1 MPPYAASPRTPARQG
16 PRQDAIH
23 LQDQTEPIGLMGT
36 QTASPTGPGPGSVEE
51 PDFGAWL
58 PSALMVLGVS
68 LATWMMVRM
77 LIRRRKR
84 LPLTPGTPHER
95 LEAIREQARKRAQLQ
110 AFGAEVH
117 ELVERLAAQLDNKAA
132 RMELLLQDADERI
145 RKLERMQRI
154 ERKRVSA
161 ESERASD
168 PTSGHESDPVTDPVT
183 DRVYELADQ
192 GEKPVEI
199 AKQLNQH
206 VGQVELIL
214 ALRRA

>member
-1 MPPYAASPRTPARQG
+1 MPSCAAGPRTPARQG
-16 PRQDAIH
+16 PRQDAIQ
-23 LQDQTEPIGLMGT
+23 LQDQTEPIDLLGT
-36 QTASPTGPGPGSVEE
+36 QTASPAGPGPGPVEE

-58 PSALMVLGVS
+58 PPALMVLGVS

-84 LPLTPGTPHER
+84 MPLTPGTPHER
-95 LEAIREQARKRAQLQ
+95 LEAIREQAKKRAQLQ

-132 RMELLLQDADERI
+132 RIEQLLQDADERI

-154 ERKRVSA
+154 ERKRASA
-161 ESERASD
+161 EPERTSD
-168 PTSGHESDPVTDPVT
+168 LTLGHEPDPVTN
-183 DRVYELADQ
+183 RVYELADQ

>member
-1 MPPYAASPRTPARQG
+1 M
-16 PRQDAIH
+16 
-23 LQDQTEPIGLMGT
+23 QDQTQPIDLMGT
-36 QTASPTGPGPGSVEE
+36 QTASPSEPSPGSVEE

-58 PSALMVLGVS
+58 PPALMILGVS

-95 LEAIREQARKRAQLQ
+95 LEAIREQAKKRAQLQ

-145 RKLERMQRI
+145 RRLERMQRLD
-154 ERKRVSA
+154 RN
-161 ESERASD
+161 RASAD
-168 PTSGHESDPVTDPVT
+168 SEHQSGHTIGHESDPVTN
-183 DRVYELADQ
+183 RVYELADQ

-199 AKQLNQH
+199 AKQVNQH

>member
-1 MPPYAASPRTPARQG
+1 MPYHAASPRTKARRD

-23 LQDQTEPIGLMGT
+23 LQDQTEPIDLMGVST
-36 QTASPTGPGPGSVEE
+36 QDAIPSGEVVD
-51 PDFGAWL
+51 PDFGSWL
-58 PSALMVLGVS
+58 SPALMVLGVS

-95 LEAIREQARKRAQLQ
+95 LEAIRVQAKKREQLH
-110 AFGAEVH
+110 AFGADVH
-117 ELVERLAAQLDNKAA
+117 ELVQRLATQLDNKAA
-132 RMELLLQDADERI
+132 RMEQLLRDADERI

-154 ERKRVSA
+154 EHTRAPVD
-161 ESERASD
+161 SEHTSD
-168 PTSGHESDPVTDPVT
+168 GTIGHEPDPVTN
-183 DRVYELADQ
+183 RVYELADQ
-192 GEKPVEI
+192 GEKPIEI
-199 AKQLNQH
+199 ARQLNQH